1 MRDRVLSYICLTMLL
16 IAVIFV
22 LSFNSGFGYVYIQWL
37 GWQMQ
42 SNLFVLLVFL
52 VGFMAVF
59 SLLWHILRK
68 FFRRRFQKHIIPK
81 SFQEL
86 HPYERIGIV
95 WLLHAELV
103 EQERVIS
110 TYQNSE
116 LLYPLISARLLIDQG
131 HGDQARQWLKE
142 NQNPLFELAELLKI
156 DIALADKN
164 YAEALDRLEFLTV
177 QPLSIWL
184 QAVEKAYQA
193 ELREKWLLLSKTCPW
208 WIFKASHQP
217 QFNPEQNVIWLQALL
232 DQSLEASDADQQLFL
247 EWYQSIALD
256 LPDMDIQ
263 EQILILKLLSQF
275 AVFNAESADFAQKIL
290 QQRFVPE
297 VLYIWLDKALHQQ
310 QPIQYL
316 EQQIQQWQEL
326 YPAQP
331 SLTFAQWHIYQR
343 QQNFEQ
349 ARQLLNQFPD
359 DAYMAYLRIQDA
371 IKSSDALQDDLKLLL
386 QYSKQDFKFDL

>member
-1 MRDRVLSYICLTMLL
+1 MRDRIVSYICLTLLL
-16 IAVIFV
+16 IAVMFV
-22 LSFNSGFGYVYIQWL
+22 LSFNTGFGYVYIQWL
-37 GWQMQ
+37 GWQIQ
-42 SNLFVLLVFL
+42 SNLLVLLICVVCFI
-52 VGFMAVF
+52 AIF
-59 SLLWHILRK
+59 SALWHLLRK
-68 FFRRRFQKHIIPK
+68 VFRRRLQKHVMPK

-95 WLLHAELV
+95 WLLHAEQV
-103 EQERVIS
+103 EQDRVVS

-116 LLYPLISARLLIDQG
+116 WLYPLISARLLIDQG
-131 HGDQARQWLKE
+131 HGEEAKQWLKE

-184 QAVEKAYQA
+184 RPVEKAYQA
-193 ELREKWLLLSKTCPW
+193 ELRGKWLLLSKTCPW

-217 QFNPEQNVIWLQALL
+217 QFNPEQNLIWLQALL
-232 DQSLEASDADQQLFL
+232 DQSFEASDEDQQLFL
-247 EWYQSIALD
+247 EWYQTIALD

-275 AVFNAESADFAQKIL
+275 ELFNAESANFAQGIL

-297 VLYIWLDKALHQQ
+297 VLYIWLDKALNQQ
-310 QPIQYL
+310 QPIQQL
-316 EQQIQQWQEL
+316 EQQLQQWQDI

-349 ARQLLNQFPD
+349 AEQLLNQFPD
-359 DAYMAYLRIQDA
+359 DAYMAYLRIQEA
-371 IKSSDALQDDLKLLL
+371 IKSSDALQEDLKLLL